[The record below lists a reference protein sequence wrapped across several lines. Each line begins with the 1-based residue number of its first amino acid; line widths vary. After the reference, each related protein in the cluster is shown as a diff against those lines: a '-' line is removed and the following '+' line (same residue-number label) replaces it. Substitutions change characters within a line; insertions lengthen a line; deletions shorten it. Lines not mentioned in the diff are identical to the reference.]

1 MSVRVGVL
9 DNDLGIKDSQ
19 LCLGSVR
26 SPTHGGSAQS
36 QLRSLRDQQGT
47 DVETRER
54 EEQEGLPASPPVR
67 PTLTTVSLKLS
78 QLPSVRGPQP
88 DQPGEQ

>member
-1 MSVRVGVL
+1 MSVGVGVL

-54 EEQEGLPASPPVR
+54 ERNRRED
-67 PTLTTVSLKLS
+67 
-78 QLPSVRGPQP
+78 QLRRQSGQH
-88 DQPGEQ
+88 